1 MTDPKGDQCR
11 NVAILIFDE
20 VEVLDFCGPFEV
32 FSIAGRRAGLDPFNV
47 YTVSEKGETVSAR
60 GGLRVIPK
68 YSVDNAPRPDIVL
81 VPGGYGTRK
90 EMHNER
96 LIGWIRECAPA
107 AELVLSVCTGA
118 LLLARA
124 GLLEGLEATTHWA
137 AIDLLRE
144 TAPGTS
150 VLENVRFVDNGDI
163 VTSAGVAAGID
174 MALHVVARLM
184 GAELAIE
191 AARYMEYDWRP

>member
-1 MTDPKGDQCR
+1 MTDKCR

-32 FSIAGRRAGLDPFNV
+32 FSVTGGRAGIDPFNV

-60 GGLRVIPK
+60 GGLQVIPK
-68 YSVDNAPRPDIVL
+68 FSIDTAPRPDIVL
-81 VPGGYGTRK
+81 VPGGYGTRR

-96 LIGWIRECAPA
+96 LIAWIRECAQA

-118 LLLARA
+118 LMLARA

-150 VLENVRFVDNGDI
+150 VRENVRFVDNGDI

-174 MALHVVARLM
+174 MALHVVGRLM
-184 GAELAIE
+184 GAELATE
-191 AARYMEYDWRP
+191 AARYMEYDWRPQPA